1 MDGAREGVRQRGREG
16 GKEGGRTGEGRK
28 TGHILVL
35 FMDPEGN
42 LFQEEGGIARPEACT
57 SVKKDLVRSKRDL
70 LGGTEQSAPGESE
83 RERARARGREGEKVY
98 RQRERERERAQ
109 TSDIRQLTIHSRRER
124 GGADA
129 R

>member
-98 RQRERERERAQ
+98 RQRERERERANK
-109 TSDIRQLTIHSRRER
+109 
-124 GGADA
+124 
-129 R
+129 

>member
-83 RERARARGREGEKVY
+83 RERARG
-98 RQRERERERAQ
+98 RERE
-109 TSDIRQLTIHSRRER
+109 
-124 GGADA
+124 
-129 R
+129 